1 MNAPFLPATA
11 DAEHVQHVV
20 KLLPLQREFAAGA
33 TVSLLQAALLAG
45 IELPS
50 SCRNGTCRAC
60 ICQVRS
66 GTVSYRIAWPG
77 LSAEEK
83 AEGWCL
89 PCVAL
94 AQSDLV
100 LEQPLALAVPG

>member
-1 MNAPFLPATA
+1 M
-11 DAEHVQHVV
+11 
-20 KLLPLQREFAAGA
+20 PLDWLRK
-33 TVSLLQAALLAG
+33 TL
-45 IELPS
+45 ELE
-50 SCRNGTCRAC
+50 
-60 ICQVRS
+60 
-66 GTVSYRIAWPG
+66 

>member
-1 MNAPFLPATA
+1 MNAPLPNAKV
-11 DAEHVQHVV
+11 DVERVQHVV
-20 KLLPLQREFAAGA
+20 KLLPSQREFTAGA
-33 TVSLLQAALLAG
+33 AVSLLQAALLAG

-66 GTVSYRIAWPG
+66 GTVSYRVAWPG

-100 LEQPLALAVPG
+100 LEQPLARAVPD